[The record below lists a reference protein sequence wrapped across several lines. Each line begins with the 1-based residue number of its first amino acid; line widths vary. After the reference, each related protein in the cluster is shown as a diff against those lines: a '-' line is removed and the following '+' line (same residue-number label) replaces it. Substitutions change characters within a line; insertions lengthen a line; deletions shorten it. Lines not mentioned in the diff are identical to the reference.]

1 MGDTIFLLEKLKS
14 KAIEENNTELLK
26 TLNSDSFYNSLIDVT
41 KTLQK
46 LNFEINSKD
55 EVFNYEKEINLKIS
69 HALAQNYFVMYYVN
83 ITTNDYVGYARC
95 DKYQSL
101 KITNEGTDFFNDAI
115 KNAQVVIY
123 KDDIEFVTTMLKKE
137 KILDETKNGQ
147 TYSFTYRLLL
157 NNIPTYVSLMATR
170 LIDDPNNLIIGVSN
184 VDNLIRR
191 ELEYKKQ
198 VKQNVTYSNIAL
210 SLVKDYFV
218 IYYVNI
224 DNSNYIEY
232 TLNDETQSL
241 NFLSKGEDFFFD
253 SKMNARRYIVPEDQ
267 DKFINALDRDY
278 LLSEIES
285 GTYKLIYRQIIN
297 NKPVYVA
304 FKCMKLASDANHF
317 VLAVSNIDAQTKKEN
332 KYKRELALEKSLA
345 RTDALT
351 GASNKFSYNEF
362 EKEINEHI
370 SKKLLDQF
378 AVVICDINDL
388 KQINDTLGHDAGD
401 EYIKSAMKVIK
412 SVFKHSTIFRI
423 GGDEFVSVL
432 DGNDYYNREY
442 LLKKLRDTNIK
453 NMNTTKAVVA
463 CGMSDFIPNVDT
475 KLIDVFKRADE
486 AMYKD
491 KKELKEIGAK

>member
-1 MGDTIFLLEKLKS
+1 
-14 KAIEENNTELLK
+14 
-26 TLNSDSFYNSLIDVT
+26 
-41 KTLQK
+41 
-46 LNFEINSKD
+46 
-55 EVFNYEKEINLKIS
+55 
-69 HALAQNYFVMYYVN
+69 
-83 ITTNDYVGYARC
+83 
-95 DKYQSL
+95 
-101 KITNEGTDFFNDAI
+101 
-115 KNAQVVIY
+115 
-123 KDDIEFVTTMLKKE
+123 
-137 KILDETKNGQ
+137 
-147 TYSFTYRLLL
+147 
-157 NNIPTYVSLMATR
+157 MATR

-241 NFLSKGEDFFFD
+241 NVLSEGEDFFFD

-285 GTYKLIYRQIIN
+285 GTYKLVYRQLIN
-297 NKPVYVA
+297 NKPVYVT
-304 FKCMKLASDANHF
+304 FKCMKLASDSNHF

-401 EYIKSAMKVIK
+401 EYIKSAMKVMK
-412 SVFKHSTIFRI
+412 SIFKHSTIFRI

-442 LLKKLRDTNIK
+442 LLKKLRDTNLK

-463 CGMSDFIPNVDT
+463 CGMSEFIPNVDT